1 MFSHLATF
9 VKHGH
14 GRKAEASLSLP
25 LRKHICNDE
34 RSERATEREE
44 NDEKDTI
51 GQVIWRS
58 KSLTA
63 ALYPQYLTV
72 DQFKNPEEKSNVNRF
87 CAIVPSHGDFRDKY
101 VSCSLLFK

>member
-44 NDEKDTI
+44 DDEKDTI
-51 GQVIWRS
+51 GQVI
-58 KSLTA
+58 
-63 ALYPQYLTV
+63 
-72 DQFKNPEEKSNVNRF
+72 
-87 CAIVPSHGDFRDKY
+87 
-101 VSCSLLFK
+101 